1 LQKAQTL
8 HPRYA
13 DQIISLKRIVMQSR
27 RTLKHLI
34 EEKYRSGEAL
44 VKKLVETD
52 THRGVKFSD
61 THPEVAK
68 MIGYE

>member
-1 LQKAQTL
+1 
-8 HPRYA
+8 
-13 DQIISLKRIVMQSR
+13 MQSR
-27 RTLKHLI
+27 RTLKHLV

-44 VKKLVETD
+44 VKKLTETD
-52 THRGVKFSD
+52 NFRGIKFSD